1 MVYGIISAK
10 DNQTSL
16 AYFKSKKVSQLEPEN
31 LKGRGLIKV
40 DGEVMEFQT
49 AIATDRC
56 DDMERIEL
64 LRNMCASMAEGATE
78 VAEGIPEI
86 PEKPTWEIF
95 KRRNDVAQMCNG
107 YMLPIGYDSVSA
119 EGYGIDLRRTFCY
132 TITGRA
138 RTGKKNVMRLLMNAA
153 LMRNADIV
161 VIEHGSNEF
170 KLDSELLGATYIDSE
185 ATQADYFTML
195 VPEFVERNKFK
206 NQVKEQGYD
215 ENEIYSQMTRFKETY
230 IFIADM
236 EAFLNT
242 LYSPS
247 EGITRIVP
255 FIENVVEKGALHN
268 IFIIGLIDT
277 ASQSE
282 CRGRKV
288 YDVMTGYHMGIQ
300 LGGNCAETSFF
311 NFTNLSFTEANK
323 VYKPGIGMIPQDND
337 DQNVSQIIIPL
348 YRRQIKH
355 D

>member
-1 MVYGIISAK
+1 M
-10 DNQTSL
+10 Q
-16 AYFKSKKVSQLEPEN
+16 
-31 LKGRGLIKV
+31 
-40 DGEVMEFQT
+40 
-49 AIATDRC
+49 
-56 DDMERIEL
+56 
-64 LRNMCASMAEGATE
+64 
-78 VAEGIPEI
+78 
-86 PEKPTWEIF
+86 
-95 KRRNDVAQMCNG
+95 
-107 YMLPIGYDSVSA
+107 
-119 EGYGIDLRRTFCY
+119 
-132 TITGRA
+132 
-138 RTGKKNVMRLLMNAA
+138 A

-185 ATQADYFTML
+185 AAQADYFTML

-300 LGGNCAETSFF
+300 LGGNCAETSF
-311 NFTNLSFTEANK
+311 LILLI
-323 VYKPGIGMIPQDND
+323 YHLQ
-337 DQNVSQIIIPL
+337 
-348 YRRQIKH
+348 RQIRYTNQV
-355 D
+355 

>member
-1 MVYGIISAK
+1 
-10 DNQTSL
+10 
-16 AYFKSKKVSQLEPEN
+16 
-31 LKGRGLIKV
+31 
-40 DGEVMEFQT
+40 MEFQT

-78 VAEGIPEI
+78 VAEGVPEI

-132 TITGRA
+132 TITRRA

-185 ATQADYFTML
+185 AAQADYFTML

-215 ENEIYSQMTRFKETY
+215 ENEIYSQMTRFK
-230 IFIADM
+230 
-236 EAFLNT
+236 
-242 LYSPS
+242 
-247 EGITRIVP
+247 
-255 FIENVVEKGALHN
+255 
-268 IFIIGLIDT
+268 
-277 ASQSE
+277 
-282 CRGRKV
+282 
-288 YDVMTGYHMGIQ
+288 
-300 LGGNCAETSFF
+300 
-311 NFTNLSFTEANK
+311 
-323 VYKPGIGMIPQDND
+323 
-337 DQNVSQIIIPL
+337 
-348 YRRQIKH
+348 
-355 D
+355 